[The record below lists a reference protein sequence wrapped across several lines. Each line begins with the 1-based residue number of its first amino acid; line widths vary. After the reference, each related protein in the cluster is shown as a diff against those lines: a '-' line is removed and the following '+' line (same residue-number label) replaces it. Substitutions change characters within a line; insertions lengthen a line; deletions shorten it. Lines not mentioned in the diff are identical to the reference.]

1 MGIKV
6 TFTVDEATIGR
17 LQEAASRLN
26 IPKSQVVREAIL
38 EFYERIGRLS
48 ERERQAM
55 LRTLDE
61 YFAGPVSRD
70 ARAVERELHE
80 LREARRSCGRSSGG
94 RKHP

>member
-1 MGIKV
+1 MGTKV
-6 TFTVDEATIGR
+6 TFTVDEATVVR
-17 LQEAASRLN
+17 LREAASRLN
-26 IPKSQVVREAIL
+26 ISKSQVVREAIL
-38 EFYERIGRLS
+38 EFYEGIGRLS

-80 LREARRSCGRSSGG
+80 LREARRSGGRGAG
-94 RKHP
+94 VRKHP